1 MEDPHSVE
9 SARKDLDVIF
19 KKINDSLREIQSGA
33 PEKNAGKI
41 TKSEVSFQ
49 IEEQEQEQVENQK
62 PTRSLA
68 KVSHTPEFT
77 SLPLC
82 RYSI

>member
-19 KKINDSLREIQSGA
+19 KKINDSLKEFQSGA
-33 PEKNAGKI
+33 PEEDTEKI
-41 TKSEVSFQ
+41 SKLEVSFQ
-49 IEEQEQEQVENQK
+49 IEDQKEENQI

-68 KVSHTPEFT
+68 KDSHTPDLN
-77 SLPLC
+77 SLPFC
-82 RYSI
+82 RYILFNL

>member
-33 PEKNAGKI
+33 PEKNAGKT

-49 IEEQEQEQVENQK
+49 IEEQEHEQENQK

-68 KVSHTPEFT
+68 KVSYTPEFT
-77 SLPLC
+77 FLPLC